1 MEENTQLI
9 KKNNQLKFENLAEK
23 RVNKAVQTISLIGK
37 LSNTANYSFNE
48 DHIKAMKRALINEVN
63 ITISKFETSLTKKK
77 DFKFKK

>member
-1 MEENTQLI
+1 MEENSQLI

-48 DHIKAMKRALINEVN
+48 NHIKAMKRALINEVN
-63 ITISKFETSLTKKK
+63 ITISKFETSLSKKK
-77 DFKFKK
+77 DFKFKN

>member
-1 MEENTQLI
+1 M
-9 KKNNQLKFENLAEK
+9 
-23 RVNKAVQTISLIGK
+23 KAVQTISLIGK

>member
-1 MEENTQLI
+1 MEENAQLI

-48 DHIKAMKRALINEVN
+48 DHIKAMKKALINEVN
-63 ITISKFETSLTKKK
+63 ITISKFENSLSKRK
-77 DFKFKK
+77 DFKFNK

>member
-23 RVNKAVQTISLIGK
+23 RINKAVQTISLIGK

-48 DHIKAMKRALINEVN
+48 EHIKAMKRALINEVN
-63 ITISKFETSLTKKK
+63 ITISKFETSLSKRK
-77 DFKFKK
+77 DFKFNK

>member
-1 MEENTQLI
+1 MKENTQLI

-37 LSNTANYSFNE
+37 LGNTANYSFNE

-63 ITISKFETSLTKKK
+63 ITTSKFEKSLSKRK
-77 DFKFKK
+77 DFKFSK

>member
-1 MEENTQLI
+1 MQENNQLI

-48 DHIKAMKRALINEVN
+48 NHIKAMKRALINEVN

>member
-1 MEENTQLI
+1 MEENSQLI

-63 ITISKFETSLTKKK
+63 ITISKFETSISKKK
-77 DFKFKK
+77 DFKFKN

>member
-1 MEENTQLI
+1 MEENSELI
-9 KKNNQLKFENLAEK
+9 KKSNQLKFENLAEK

-63 ITISKFETSLTKKK
+63 ITISKFEHSLSKRK
-77 DFKFKK
+77 DFKFNK

>member
-9 KKNNQLKFENLAEK
+9 KNNQLKFENLAEK

-63 ITISKFETSLTKKK
+63 ITISKFESSLSKKK
-77 DFKFKK
+77 DFKFKN

>member
-1 MEENTQLI
+1 MEENNQLI

>member
-9 KKNNQLKFENLAEK
+9 KKNNQQKFENLAEK

>member
-48 DHIKAMKRALINEVN
+48 HHIKAMKRALINEVN

>member
-1 MEENTQLI
+1 MEDNTQLI

-63 ITISKFETSLTKKK
+63 ITISKFESSLSKKK
-77 DFKFKK
+77 DFKFKN

>member
-1 MEENTQLI
+1 MEDNTQLI

-63 ITISKFETSLTKKK
+63 ITISKFETSLSKKK
-77 DFKFKK
+77 DFKFKN

>member
-1 MEENTQLI
+1 MEENSQLI

-48 DHIKAMKRALINEVN
+48 NHIKAMKRALINEVN

>member
-1 MEENTQLI
+1 MEENSQLI

>member
-48 DHIKAMKRALINEVN
+48 NHIKAMKRALINEVN
-63 ITISKFETSLTKKK
+63 ITISKFEASLTKRT
-77 DFKFKK
+77 DF

>member
-63 ITISKFETSLTKKK
+63 ITISKFETSLSKKK
-77 DFKFKK
+77 DFKFKN

>member
-9 KKNNQLKFENLAEK
+9 KKNNQQKFENLAEK
-23 RVNKAVQTISLIGK
+23 RVNKAVQSISLIGK

-77 DFKFKK
+77 GF

>member
-23 RVNKAVQTISLIGK
+23 RVNKAVKTISLIGK

>member
-1 MEENTQLI
+1 MEDNTQFI

-63 ITISKFETSLTKKK
+63 ITISKFETSLSKKK
-77 DFKFKK
+77 GF

>member
-63 ITISKFETSLTKKK
+63 VTISKFEISLTKRT

>member
-1 MEENTQLI
+1 MEENPQLI

>member
-1 MEENTQLI
+1 MEENSQLI

-63 ITISKFETSLTKKK
+63 LTISKFETSLSKKK

>member
-1 MEENTQLI
+1 MEDNTQFI

-63 ITISKFETSLTKKK
+63 ITISKFETSLSKKK
-77 DFKFKK
+77 DFKFKN

>member
-1 MEENTQLI
+1 MEESTQLI

-63 ITISKFETSLTKKK
+63 ITISKFETSLSKKK
-77 DFKFKK
+77 DFKFKN

>member
-9 KKNNQLKFENLAEK
+9 KKNNQQKFENLAEK
-23 RVNKAVQTISLIGK
+23 RVNKAVQSISLIGK

-63 ITISKFETSLTKKK
+63 ITISKFETSLSKKK
-77 DFKFKK
+77 DFKFKN

>member
-48 DHIKAMKRALINEVN
+48 NHIKAMKRALINEVN

>member
-23 RVNKAVQTISLIGK
+23 RVNKAVQSISLIGK

-63 ITISKFETSLTKKK
+63 ITISKFESSLSKKK
-77 DFKFKK
+77 DFKFKN

>member
-1 MEENTQLI
+1 MEENSQLI
-9 KKNNQLKFENLAEK
+9 KKNNQIKFENLAEK

-63 ITISKFETSLTKKK
+63 ITISKFETSLSKRK
-77 DFKFKK
+77 DFKFKN

>member
-1 MEENTQLI
+1 MEDNTQLI

>member
-9 KKNNQLKFENLAEK
+9 KKKNQLKFENLAEK

-63 ITISKFETSLTKKK
+63 ITISKFETSLTKKN

>member
-9 KKNNQLKFENLAEK
+9 KKNNQQKFENLAEK
-23 RVNKAVQTISLIGK
+23 RVNKAVQSISLIGK

-63 ITISKFETSLTKKK
+63 ITISKFESSLSKKK
-77 DFKFKK
+77 DFKFKN

>member
-1 MEENTQLI
+1 MEENTQLN

-63 ITISKFETSLTKKK
+63 ITISKFETSLSKKK
-77 DFKFKK
+77 DFKFKN